1 MGILHLIDSGGLY
14 GAEVMLLHLMTAQVQ
29 LGLTPILAS
38 MGERDIPE
46 KSIETEARERG
57 LTVEPFRMRAGFNL
71 AGALRVLDFAR
82 AQQVSVLHTHG
93 YKGNILFGAM
103 PRWLRRLPLVA
114 TVHGWTWTGG
124 ISRMMVYE
132 WLDGL
137 CLRRAD
143 AVVVVNEAMTSSSRL
158 RAIRPHRLHIINNGI
173 PQRDALDQ
181 GSRPKLPQPILE
193 FIRLG
198 TSIVAL
204 GRLSPEKG
212 LDILLKAVAGLV
224 REGLDVRLVLL
235 GDGPLRGELQQLAEQ
250 FGIGQRVLLPGFLA
264 DAPRLL
270 GCFDI
275 FALPSLT
282 EGLPMVVLEA
292 MQAGLPIVASR
303 VGGIPQVLDQG
314 ACGLLTPAGDVQAVR
329 TALRDIM
336 EYKEKAASRVRAAK
350 ERVHQLY
357 SSRAMAEGYLKVYQ
371 RVLGDPRKGCKNAS
385 RIVC

>member
-1 MGILHLIDSGGLY
+1 MRILHLIDSGGLY
-14 GAEVMLLHLMTAQVQ
+14 GAEVMLLHLMTAQIQ
-29 LGLTPILAS
+29 LGLIPILVS

-46 KSIETEARERG
+46 KSIEAEARERG

-71 AGALRVLDFAR
+71 AGGLRVLDFAR

-103 PRWLRRLPLVA
+103 PLWLRRFPLVA

-143 AVVVVNEAMTSSSRL
+143 AVVVVNEAMTSHSRL
-158 RAIRPHRLHIINNGI
+158 RAIRPHCLHTINNGI
-173 PQRDALDQ
+173 PQREAPGLD
-181 GSRPKLPQPILE
+181 SRPKLPQPILD
-193 FIRLG
+193 FIRQG

-204 GRLSPEKG
+204 GRLSVEKG

-224 REGLDVRLVLL
+224 QEGRDVRLVLV
-235 GDGPLRGELQQLAEQ
+235 GEGPLRGELQQLAEQ
-250 FGIGQRVLLPGFLA
+250 LGIDQRVLLPGFLA
-264 DAPRLL
+264 DASRLL
-270 GCFDI
+270 SYFNI

-329 TALRDIM
+329 TALRDLM
-336 EYKEKAASRVRAAK
+336 ENKERAGIRVRKAK
-350 ERVHQLY
+350 ERVRQLY
-357 SSRAMAEGYLKVYQ
+357 SSRAMAEGYLAVYQ
-371 RVLGDPRKGCKNAS
+371 RVQGDPGKGCDNDP